1 MGCSLSTLEDVDQNR
16 RIPKNVGELVVF
28 VPGLRIPKPVNFSQ
42 SLGDN
47 LSKSLIERL
56 SGLRTRVVVLAS
68 QEALT
73 AVKPKRKAATQHG
86 GSMLSDLQQSL
97 EDYLPVLLGLVK
109 EGSKLQNS
117 VKFVWVNQEDD
128 TEETAISNAWYE
140 VLSVLHLMAMVSFSQ
155 ANLSLL
161 PKTSSDGCQQ
171 TDESKR
177 NSVDVFLK
185 GAGYLDFALNHVLP
199 QLPAELRK
207 DLPLDLAEGVLQAL
221 CQQALGQSVDIQ
233 LGMAIDCTKATL
245 AVKRRLACEMVK
257 YWHQAHD
264 NIVKLPLTSGWGEK
278 HQLYVKWKYD
288 EAQAAAYYYHGLILD
303 EGNTEKSHLMAVSAL
318 RAAEEFLKENKK
330 ECEAF
335 HTTPPISKN
344 PPIWGTMKYLS
355 EKIVKDASSKGR
367 INQDLYSHERVIETA
382 PVLPDFSVALK
393 PDEYQLPP
401 NDPLWN

>member
-68 QEALT
+68 QEAQT

-207 DLPLDLAEGVLQAL
+207 DLPVDLAEGVLQAL

>member
-68 QEALT
+68 QEAQT

-207 DLPLDLAEGVLQAL
+207 DLPVDLAEGVLQAL

-367 INQDLYSHERVIETA
+367 INQDLYSHERVIETT